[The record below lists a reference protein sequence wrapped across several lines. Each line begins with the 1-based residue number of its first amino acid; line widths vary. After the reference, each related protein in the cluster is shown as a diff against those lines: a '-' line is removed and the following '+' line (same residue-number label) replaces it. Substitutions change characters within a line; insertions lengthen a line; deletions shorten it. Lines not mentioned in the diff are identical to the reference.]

1 MLLGAIILMTIRC
14 RFSAYLTLRKMEVI
28 ETMEELET
36 SMMNDSSFL
45 QLILPNPS
53 VTARI
58 TSNFSFLLSVDR
70 PNTSVTSIRLM
81 SCQPA
86 TVALWIARSLIQSQI
101 NICPTFLFAS
111 CRSPFTPPLV
121 TAVRPSANG
130 GGRRKI
136 NRPFRVKCDSNLP
149 LSSPH
154 SFPAK
159 SPSAPSCAR
168 PSLLRSFPLFSF
180 PLTFRRFSARSSAR
194 LIAWRLGFDHF
205 RFG

>member
-1 MLLGAIILMTIRC
+1 M
-14 RFSAYLTLRKMEVI
+14 S
-28 ETMEELET
+28 
-36 SMMNDSSFL
+36 
-45 QLILPNPS
+45 LP
-53 VTARI
+53 RI
-58 TSNFSFLLSVDR
+58 TSNFFFLLSVDR

-86 TVALWIARSLIQSQI
+86 TVAPWIARSLIQSQI

-111 CRSPFTPPLV
+111 CRSPFTPPV
-121 TAVRPSANG
+121 TAVRPSVRQRRG

-149 LSSPH
+149 LSAPH

-168 PSLLRSFPLFSF
+168 PSPHRFSSLLFPADFPPFLRSLICPTHRVAPRPRSFS
-180 PLTFRRFSARSSAR
+180 
-194 LIAWRLGFDHF
+194 IWGDK
-205 RFG
+205 